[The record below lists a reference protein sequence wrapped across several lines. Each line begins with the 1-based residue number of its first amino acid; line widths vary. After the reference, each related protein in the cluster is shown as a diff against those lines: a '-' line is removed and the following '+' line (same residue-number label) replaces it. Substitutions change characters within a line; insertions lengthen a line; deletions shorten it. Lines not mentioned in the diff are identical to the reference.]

1 MCCSVYS
8 CFLEKK
14 LEQRTTVFLVHLAAT
29 NFNVSCVMLWKYT
42 FIVVV
47 HDSSVALKLLE
58 NPSLSTLEALR

>member
-1 MCCSVYS
+1 MFTAASWRKNWN
-8 CFLEKK
+8 KK
-14 LEQRTTVFLVHLAAT
+14 QLYFLVHLAAT

-58 NPSLSTLEALR
+58 SPSLSTLEALR